1 MSRFIIYRTEGSVT
15 LIHLIISRVPILIIS
30 RVSSRDAEG
39 DPRDQRRQGVHRPQG
54 PGHSPRP
61 RQLRDLLRQVSGGAG
76 GLHTKEDVY
85 LQTGV
90 TYQLLGR
97 SQKQL

>member
-1 MSRFIIYRTEGSVT
+1 MSRLVIYRTEGSVT
-15 LIHLIISRVPILIIS
+15 LIHLNISRVPILIIS
-30 RVSSRDAEG
+30 RVSSRVAEG